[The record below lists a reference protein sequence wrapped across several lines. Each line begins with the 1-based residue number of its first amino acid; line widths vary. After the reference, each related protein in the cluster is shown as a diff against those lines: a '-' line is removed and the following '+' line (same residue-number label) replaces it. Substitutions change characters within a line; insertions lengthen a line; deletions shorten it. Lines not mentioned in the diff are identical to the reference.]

1 MPGQLAE
8 AEPFQVLLQVRNFQ
22 ELMKL

>member
-8 AEPFQVLLQVRNFQ
+8 AEPFPVLLQVRNFQ